1 MNELSLFNNFIDAVL
16 PAMPDFTLTRT
27 TSLPKVDVKETKDSY
42 DMYMDL
48 PGMDEN
54 DVNVELDHNVLK
66 ISSVRTEHKEDKG
79 DKHEK
84 DKDGKYLIRERRMTS
99 FSRSFTLPDD
109 VDGSKISAT
118 FRNGVL
124 TLTMPR
130 TSAPAPKKIA
140 ITAA

>member
-1 MNELSLFNNFIDAVL
+1 MNELSLFNNFFDDVL
-16 PAMPDFTLTRT
+16 PAMPDFTFTRT
-27 TSLPKVDVKETKDSY
+27 NSLPKVDVKETKDSY

-48 PGMDEN
+48 PGMDES

-66 ISSVRTEHKEDKG
+66 ISSVRTENKKDKG
-79 DKHEK
+79 DKNEK
-84 DKDGKYLIRERRMTS
+84 EGKYIIRERRMTS
-99 FSRSFTLPDD
+99 FSRSFTLPED

-118 FRNGVL
+118 FKNGIL
-124 TLTMPR
+124 ALTMPR

>member
-1 MNELSLFNNFIDAVL
+1 MNELSLFNNFFDDVL
-16 PAMPDFTLTRT
+16 PAMPDFTFTRT
-27 TSLPKVDVKETKDSY
+27 ASLPKVDVKETKDSY

-48 PGMDEN
+48 PGMDEH

-66 ISSVRTEHKEDKG
+66 ISSVHTENAEKKNDKNEKED
-79 DKHEK
+79 
-84 DKDGKYLIRERRMTS
+84 KYLIRERRMMS

-118 FRNGVL
+118 FKNGIL
-124 TLTMPR
+124 ALTMPR

>member
-1 MNELSLFNNFIDAVL
+1 MNELSLFNNFFDDVL
-16 PAMPDFTLTRT
+16 PAMPDFTFTRT

-66 ISSVRTEHKEDKG
+66 ISSVRTENKEDKG
-79 DKHEK
+79 DKSEK
-84 DKDGKYLIRERRMTS
+84 EGKYLIRERRMTS
-99 FSRSFTLPDD
+99 FSRSFTLPED

-118 FRNGVL
+118 FKNGIL
-124 TLTMPR
+124 ALTMPR

>member
-1 MNELSLFNNFIDAVL
+1 MNELSLFNNFFDDVL
-16 PAMPDFTLTRT
+16 PAMPDFTFTRT
-27 TSLPKVDVKETKDSY
+27 NSLPKVDVKETKDSY

-48 PGMDEN
+48 PGMDES

-66 ISSVRTEHKEDKG
+66 ISSVRTENKEDKG
-79 DKHEK
+79 DKNEK
-84 DKDGKYLIRERRMTS
+84 ESKYLIRERRMTS
-99 FSRSFTLPDD
+99 FSRSFTLPED

-118 FRNGVL
+118 FKNGIL
-124 TLTMPR
+124 ALTMPR

>member
-1 MNELSLFNNFIDAVL
+1 MNELSLFNNFFDDVL
-16 PAMPDFTLTRT
+16 PAMPDFTFTRT
-27 TSLPKVDVKETKDSY
+27 NSLPKVDVKETKDSY

-66 ISSVRTEHKEDKG
+66 ISSVRTENKEDKG
-79 DKHEK
+79 DKNAKES
-84 DKDGKYLIRERRMTS
+84 KYLIRERRMTS
-99 FSRSFTLPDD
+99 FSRSFTLPED

-118 FRNGVL
+118 FKNGILAL
-124 TLTMPR
+124 TLPR

>member
-1 MNELSLFNNFIDAVL
+1 MNELSLFNNFFDDVL

-66 ISSVRTEHKEDKG
+66 ISSVRTENTEKKEDK
-79 DKHEK
+79 DT
-84 DKDGKYLIRERRMTS
+84 KYLIRERRMAS
-99 FSRSFTLPDD
+99 FSRNFTLPDD

-118 FRNGVL
+118 FKNGIL
-124 TLTMPR
+124 ALTMPR

>member
-1 MNELSLFNNFIDAVL
+1 MNELSLFNNFFDDVL
-16 PAMPDFTLTRT
+16 PAMPDFTFTRT
-27 TSLPKVDVKETKDSY
+27 NSLPKVDVKETKDSY

-66 ISSVRTEHKEDKG
+66 ISSVRTENKEDKG
-79 DKHEK
+79 DKNEK
-84 DKDGKYLIRERRMTS
+84 ESKYLIRERRMTS
-99 FSRSFTLPDD
+99 FSRSFTLPED

-118 FRNGVL
+118 FKNGIL
-124 TLTMPR
+124 ALTMPR

>member
-1 MNELSLFNNFIDAVL
+1 MNELSLFNNFFDDVL
-16 PAMPDFTLTRT
+16 PAMPDFTFTRT
-27 TSLPKVDVKETKDSY
+27 NSLPKVDVKETKESY

-66 ISSVRTEHKEDKG
+66 ISSVRTENKEDKG
-79 DKHEK
+79 DKSEK
-84 DKDGKYLIRERRMTS
+84 EGKYLIRERRMTS
-99 FSRSFTLPDD
+99 FSRSFTLPED

-118 FRNGVL
+118 FKNGIL
-124 TLTMPR
+124 ALTMPR

>member
-1 MNELSLFNNFIDAVL
+1 MNELSLFNNFFDDVL
-16 PAMPDFTLTRT
+16 PAMPDFTFTRT
-27 TSLPKVDVKETKDSY
+27 NSLPKVDVKETKDSY

-66 ISSVRTEHKEDKG
+66 ISSVRTENKEDKG
-79 DKHEK
+79 DKSEK
-84 DKDGKYLIRERRMTS
+84 EGKYLIRERRMTS
-99 FSRSFTLPDD
+99 FSRSFTLPED

-118 FRNGVL
+118 FKNGIL
-124 TLTMPR
+124 ALTMPR

>member
-1 MNELSLFNNFIDAVL
+1 MNELSLFNNIFDDVL
-16 PAMPDFTLTRT
+16 PAMPDFTFTRT
-27 TSLPKVDVKETKDSY
+27 NSLPKVDVKETKDSY

-48 PGMDEN
+48 PGMDES

-66 ISSVRTEHKEDKG
+66 ISSVRTENKKDKG
-79 DKHEK
+79 DKNEK
-84 DKDGKYLIRERRMTS
+84 EGKYLIRERRMTS
-99 FSRSFTLPDD
+99 FSRSFTLPED

-118 FRNGVL
+118 FKNGIL
-124 TLTMPR
+124 ALTMPR

>member
-1 MNELSLFNNFIDAVL
+1 MNELSLFNNFFDDVL

-66 ISSVRTEHKEDKG
+66 ISSVRTENKEDKG
-79 DKHEK
+79 DKSEK
-84 DKDGKYLIRERRMTS
+84 EGKYLIRERRMTS
-99 FSRSFTLPDD
+99 FSRSFTLPED

-118 FRNGVL
+118 FKNGIL
-124 TLTMPR
+124 ALTMPR

>member
-1 MNELSLFNNFIDAVL
+1 MNELSLFNNFFDDVL

-66 ISSVRTEHKEDKG
+66 ISSVRTENKEDKG
-79 DKHEK
+79 DKNEK
-84 DKDGKYLIRERRMTS
+84 EGKYLIRERRMTS
-99 FSRSFTLPDD
+99 FSRSFTLPED

-118 FRNGVL
+118 FKNGIL
-124 TLTMPR
+124 ALTMPR

>member
-1 MNELSLFNNFIDAVL
+1 MNELSLFNNFFDDVL
-16 PAMPDFTLTRT
+16 PAMPDFTFTRT
-27 TSLPKVDVKETKDSY
+27 NSLPKVDVKETKDSY

-66 ISSVRTEHKEDKG
+66 ISSVRTENKEDKG
-79 DKHEK
+79 DKNAK
-84 DKDGKYLIRERRMTS
+84 DNEGKYLIRERRMTS
-99 FSRSFTLPDD
+99 FSRSFTLPED

-118 FRNGVL
+118 FKNGIL
-124 TLTMPR
+124 ALTMPR

>member
-1 MNELSLFNNFIDAVL
+1 MNELSLFNNIFDDVL
-16 PAMPDFTLTRT
+16 PAMPDFTFTRT
-27 TSLPKVDVKETKDSY
+27 NSLPKVDVKETKDSY

-66 ISSVRTEHKEDKG
+66 ISSVRTENKEDKG
-79 DKHEK
+79 DKNEK
-84 DKDGKYLIRERRMTS
+84 EGKYLIRERRMTS
-99 FSRSFTLPDD
+99 FSRSFTLPED

-118 FRNGVL
+118 FKNGIL
-124 TLTMPR
+124 ALTMPR

>member
-1 MNELSLFNNFIDAVL
+1 MNELSLFNNFFDDVL
-16 PAMPDFTLTRT
+16 PAMPDFTFART

-48 PGMDEN
+48 PGMSEQ

-66 ISSVRTEHKEDKG
+66 ISSVHNEKKEDK
-79 DKHEK
+79 DAKE
-84 DKDGKYLIRERRMTS
+84 GKYLIRERRMTS

-109 VDGSKISAT
+109 VDASKISAT
-118 FRNGVL
+118 FKNGIL

-140 ITAA
+140 ISAA

>member
-1 MNELSLFNNFIDAVL
+1 MNELSLFNNFFDDVL

-48 PGMDEN
+48 PGMDEH

-66 ISSVRTEHKEDKG
+66 ISSVHEEKKE

-109 VDGSKISAT
+109 VDGSKICAC
-118 FRNGVL
+118 FKNGVL
-124 TLTMPR
+124 ALTMPR

>member
-1 MNELSLFNNFIDAVL
+1 MNELSLFNNFFDDVL
-16 PAMPDFTLTRT
+16 PAMPDFTFTRT
-27 TSLPKVDVKETKDSY
+27 NSLPKVDVKETKDSY

-66 ISSVRTEHKEDKG
+66 ISSVRTENKEDKG
-79 DKHEK
+79 DKNEK
-84 DKDGKYLIRERRMTS
+84 EGKYLIRERRMTS
-99 FSRSFTLPDD
+99 FSRSFTLPED

-118 FRNGVL
+118 FKNGIL
-124 TLTMPR
+124 ALTMPR

>member
-1 MNELSLFNNFIDAVL
+1 MNELSLFNNFFDDVL
-16 PAMPDFTLTRT
+16 PAMPDFTFTRT
-27 TSLPKVDVKETKDSY
+27 NSLPKVDVKETKDSY

-66 ISSVRTEHKEDKG
+66 ISSVRTENKEDKG
-79 DKHEK
+79 DKNEK
-84 DKDGKYLIRERRMTS
+84 ESKYLIRERRMTS
-99 FSRSFTLPDD
+99 FSRSFTLPED

-118 FRNGVL
+118 FKNGILAL
-124 TLTMPR
+124 TLPR

>member
-1 MNELSLFNNFIDAVL
+1 MNELSLFNNFFDDVL
-16 PAMPDFTLTRT
+16 PAMPDFTFTRT

-66 ISSVRTEHKEDKG
+66 ISSVRTENKEDKG
-79 DKHEK
+79 DKNEK
-84 DKDGKYLIRERRMTS
+84 EGKYLIRERRMTS
-99 FSRSFTLPDD
+99 FSRSFTLPED

-118 FRNGVL
+118 FKNGIL
-124 TLTMPR
+124 ALTMPR